1 MSEQQP
7 EQQFGVQRI
16 YVKDVSFE
24 SPQGVALFGKP
35 WKPAVQQE
43 LATTTTA
50 VNDDHYEVVLTV
62 TVTGKMDDQVA
73 FVVEVKQAGL
83 FLIKGLNDGQ
93 MRQVMGINC
102 PSILFP
108 YARQV
113 IDSMMVAGTLPPLML
128 PPINFEALYQQMVEQ
143 QGAAH

>member
-1 MSEQQP
+1 MSDQP
-7 EQQFGVQRI
+7 EQQFGIQRI
-16 YVKDVSFE
+16 YVKDISFE

-62 TVTGKMDDQVA
+62 TVTGKLEEQVA

-83 FLIKGLNDGQ
+83 FLLKGLNEDQ

-113 IDSMMVAGTLPPLML
+113 IDTLMVQGTLPALML
-128 PPINFEALYQQMVEQ
+128 PPINFEALFQQAVAQ
-143 QGAAH
+143 QGTAH